1 MAGDGTTEAQHCR
14 PACDKVTKRGG
25 HWRSGQGQGG
35 RFGEGLAPCEG
46 LGLYPVRGS
55 LVSPGQ
61 PLASVG
67 GGVALETQV
76 PAAPETKGLVLLA
89 CGQVLMGPSGSAWT
103 VEKPQPQGVLGIREE
118 SLQVLLW
125 RGFSHRVPTHFQ
137 RFSRQSAS
145 DFCCCLGAPIL
156 RADLRTRGQMRGP
169 AGST

>member
-1 MAGDGTTEAQHCR
+1 MAGGGTTEAQHCR

-61 PLASVG
+61 TLASV

-103 VEKPQPQGVLGIREE
+103 VEKPQPPRDPGGVSPGPTMAGLFPSGPNPFPMLFPAV
-118 SLQVLLW
+118 SL
-125 RGFSHRVPTHFQ
+125 
-137 RFSRQSAS
+137 
-145 DFCCCLGAPIL
+145 
-156 RADLRTRGQMRGP
+156 
-169 AGST
+169 

>member
-67 GGVALETQV
+67 GGGGSGNAGSCR
-76 PAAPETKGLVLLA
+76 PRDKG
-89 CGQVLMGPSGSAWT
+89 P
-103 VEKPQPQGVLGIREE
+103 
-118 SLQVLLW
+118 
-125 RGFSHRVPTHFQ
+125 
-137 RFSRQSAS
+137 
-145 DFCCCLGAPIL
+145 
-156 RADLRTRGQMRGP
+156 GP
-169 AGST
+169 AGLWASPDGTEWLCVDRGKAAASRGPRDPGGVSPGPTMAGLFTSGSNPFPTLFPAVSL

>member
-67 GGVALETQV
+67 GGWLWKRRFLPPQRQRAWSCR
-76 PAAPETKGLVLLA
+76 LV
-89 CGQVLMGPSGSAWT
+89 GKS
-103 VEKPQPQGVLGIREE
+103 
-118 SLQVLLW
+118 
-125 RGFSHRVPTHFQ
+125 
-137 RFSRQSAS
+137 
-145 DFCCCLGAPIL
+145 
-156 RADLRTRGQMRGP
+156 
-169 AGST
+169 